1 MSCVKS
7 SIMDIKG
14 FLDWDCHPIL
24 FRRYHNETFCC
35 YEAKDSYFIQPRE
48 DRVPSHYIF
57 SFEVKADFYRLK
69 KEISWQSFAFSL
81 SSTVPGFCRE
91 CFRHK
96 SSHST
101 KKMRERENYCHANFF
116 FPFQKKICPR
126 GFLNSYSCSFFGGLN
141 SNDTLLLP
149 AGTLCT
155 LWRCSTWDG
164 QLDLTTTCGGPCLT

>member
-14 FLDWDCHPIL
+14 FLDWDMYCHPIL

-116 FPFQKKICPR
+116 FHFKKICPR
-126 GFLNSYSCSFFGGLN
+126 QHSVFWFLTPVHFLEGWIQMILFCYLLVLIVHFGDALPEM
-141 SNDTLLLP
+141 DT
-149 AGTLCT
+149 
-155 LWRCSTWDG
+155 
-164 QLDLTTTCGGPCLT
+164 